1 MNPRRPLSFPLHLK
15 QRAPHRI
22 GATVRGLRAAIA
34 VPRFKGYR
42 VQKKIGEGRTSIV
55 YLARDMERRTS
66 VAIKVLRPEPAADP
80 GRAEAFLREFAV
92 PAVVH
97 HPHVMRVCDRFLADG
112 CPAVAMEFVGGGDLG
127 QRIRKGLQPGAA
139 LALLRQ
145 AASALDAL
153 HREGFAHGDVKP
165 ANLLLRATGELVLAD
180 FGGARHIDAPVPR
193 AITGLVVGTPRYAAP
208 EQSRDGVAGTA
219 ADIYSLGVILHEMLC
234 GKAPFPG
241 NTVMEVFCQHL
252 MAPIPRLPQDLVRF
266 QPLLD
271 AMLDKQPHTRLQDG
285 GAVLQQI
292 DLIQDAT
299 PAHPVPFSAVRK

>member
-1 MNPRRPLSFPLHLK
+1 MNQRRPLSFPLHLK
-15 QRAPHRI
+15 QRSPHRV
-22 GATVRGLRAAIA
+22 GALARGVRAAIA
-34 VPRFKGYR
+34 LPRFKGYR
-42 VQKKIGEGRTSIV
+42 VQRKIGEGRTSIV
-55 YLARDMERRTS
+55 YLARDMERRAD
-66 VAIKVLRPEPAADP
+66 VAIKVLRSGPAADP
-80 GRAEAFLREFAV
+80 ARAAAFLREFAV
-92 PAVVH
+92 PAGVRH
-97 HPHVMRVCDRFLADG
+97 RHVMRVCDQFVADG

-127 QRIRKGLQPGAA
+127 QRIREGLEPGAA

-153 HREGFAHGDVKP
+153 HSEGFTHGDVKP

-180 FGGARHIDAPVPR
+180 FGGARRIDAAAPR

-219 ADIYSLGVILHEMLC
+219 ADIYSLGVVLHEMLC

-241 NTVMEVFCQHL
+241 DTVMEVFCQHL
-252 MAPIPRLPQDLVRF
+252 MAPIPRLPQELARF

-285 GAVLQQI
+285 SAVLRQT
-292 DLIQDAT
+292 DLIQDAA
-299 PAHPVPFSAVRK
+299 PAHPDPFSAIRK